1 VRQELSCLGKAARSR
16 LTLTDRLRIAL
27 GPLREPA
34 ELFVERDA
42 MFKNS
47 IKEVAA
53 LLALTALSSL
63 ALLAVT
69 PAAAQQPSVTRKI
82 LLKQDSAIP
91 GYEEALVAVEIPVG
105 GREGRHTHPGSVLI
119 YVQEGTLTFDYEGKP
134 TATYNPGDAFYVEPD
149 KIHEGINNGKT
160 PVKVLATFVL
170 RKGLP
175 MTTQVK

>member
-1 VRQELSCLGKAARSR
+1 M
-16 LTLTDRLRIAL
+16 I
-27 GPLREPA
+27 
-34 ELFVERDA
+34 
-42 MFKNS
+42 KNP
-47 IKEVAA
+47 IKGVAVVLVVAA
-53 LLALTALSSL
+53 FSSLGVLLA
-63 ALLAVT
+63 T
-69 PAAAQQPSVTRKI
+69 PAAQQPIVTRKI

-91 GYEEALVAVEIPVG
+91 GYEEDLVAVEIPVG

-160 PVKVLATFVL
+160 TVKVLATFIL
-170 RKGLP
+170 KKGLP

>member
-1 VRQELSCLGKAARSR
+1 ML
-16 LTLTDRLRIAL
+16 
-27 GPLREPA
+27 
-34 ELFVERDA
+34 
-42 MFKNS
+42 KNS
-47 IKEVAA
+47 IKNVAMLFA
-53 LLALTALSSL
+53 LATICGFALFVS
-63 ALLAVT
+63 T
-69 PAAAQQPSVTRKI
+69 PAVAQQPSVTRKI
-82 LLKQDSAIP
+82 LLRQDSAIP
-91 GYEEALVAVEIPVG
+91 GYEEVLVAVEIPVG

-170 RKGLP
+170 RKGVP